1 MPRATHHP
9 AYAAM
14 IDHLK
19 ERRLDLRLEPSDV
32 ERQLGVTQGWLHRV
46 ETCKRRLD
54 FMETVDLCRLYRIK
68 LHDLARCVRS

>member
-1 MPRATHHP
+1 MPRAQHHP
-9 AYAAM
+9 AYVAM
-14 IDHLK
+14 IDRLK
-19 ERRLDLRLEPSDV
+19 RRRLDLGLESSDV
-32 ERQLGVTQGWLHRV
+32 ERQLGVSHGWLHRV